1 MMIFEDK
8 RTRPHFD
15 FFLLLLAYA
24 LMIFG
29 VLAISIATYDPA
41 MQADSLLNHILN
53 SDTGSWQAIFVIASP
68 AIVWFVVSVPYEH
81 FRTYAVL
88 YYAAVTLLLMFVL
101 LVSTAIREVKG
112 WFEVGLGRM
121 LQPSEFA
128 KLTLIL
134 MLAREL
140 AITEKPMGSIRS
152 VLRIG
157 VFSALPIVLTLAQNE
172 TGTVLVMAGI
182 VYLMLVFGGVDWKWI
197 LSISVLA
204 ALAIGA
210 IFAYGIIGDSTDY
223 RILRLISFLDPQAY
237 EGSAGYQIINSQQA
251 IGSGGLTGIGAFV
264 PGSMS
269 QLNYVPEDWT
279 DFIFATIGEAVGF
292 VGCALIVLVYLLLI
306 LRMLYLSRFTAD
318 KFGRLV
324 IIGVMA
330 MLFLHVF
337 QNIAMTLGLMPITG
351 IPLPFLSYGGSNLV
365 TNVVGISLV
374 LNVTRNRSS
383 AMPAYA
389 TPAAKAAGIR
399 RRRKKQSIYV
409 NSAQDEGLRKRV
421 RALRGKRN
429 KKTA

>member
-8 RTRPHFD
+8 RTRPRFD
-15 FFLLLLAYA
+15 FLLLLLTYA

-29 VLAISIATYDPA
+29 VLAISIATFDPTA
-41 MQADSLLNHILN
+41 PAESLLNHILN
-53 SDTGSWQAIFVIASP
+53 SNTGSWQAIFVIASP

-81 FRTYAVL
+81 FRTYAIL
-88 YYAAVTLLLMFVL
+88 YYGGIMLLLFAVL
-101 LVSTAIREVKG
+101 LVSTAIRAVKG
-112 WFEVGLGRM
+112 WFTVGLGRM

-140 AITEKPMGSIRS
+140 AITEKPMGDFRS
-152 VLRIG
+152 FLRI
-157 VFSALPIVLTLAQNE
+157 ALLALIPMGLTYVQGE
-172 TGTVLVMAGI
+172 TGTVIVMAGI
-182 VYLMLVFGGVDWKWI
+182 VYLMLFFGGVDWKWI
-197 LSISVLA
+197 LAITVLG
-204 ALAIGA
+204 ALAVGG
-210 IFAYGIIGDSTDY
+210 IFAYGIIGGSQNY
-223 RILRLISFLDPQAY
+223 KILRLISFLDPKAY
-237 EGSAGYQIINSQQA
+237 EKSAGYQILNSQQA
-251 IGSGGLTGIGAFV
+251 IGAGGLTGIGAFV

-279 DFIFATIGEAVGF
+279 DFIFSTIGEAVGF
-292 VGCALIVLVYLLLI
+292 VGCTLIVLTYLALI

-318 KFGRLV
+318 KFGRLL

-330 MLFLHVF
+330 MMFLHVF

-365 TNVVGISLV
+365 TNTIGISLV
-374 LNVTRNRSS
+374 LNVTRNRSN

-389 TPAAKAAGIR
+389 VPVSGIRGIR

-409 NSAQDEGLRKRV
+409 NSADDDGLRKRM
-421 RALRGKRN
+421 RALRSRRSN
-429 KKTA
+429 KPA

>member
-15 FFLLLLAYA
+15 FLLLILMYA

-29 VLAISIATYDPA
+29 VLAISIATYDPSV
-41 MQADSLLNHILN
+41 QADSLLNHILN
-53 SDTGSWQAIFVIASP
+53 SNTGSWQAIFVIASP

-81 FRTYAVL
+81 FRTYSML
-88 YYAAVTLLLMFVL
+88 YYAGVMLLLFAVL
-101 LVSTAIREVKG
+101 MVSTAIRAVKG

-128 KLTLIL
+128 KLTLIM

-140 AITEKPMGSIRS
+140 AITEKPMGNFRS
-152 VLRIG
+152 FVRI
-157 VFSALPIVLTLAQNE
+157 AMLTLIPLGLIYAQGE
-172 TGTVLVMAGI
+172 TGTVLVIAGI
-182 VYLMLVFGGVDWKWI
+182 IYLMLVFGGVDWKWI
-197 LSISVLA
+197 LVITVLG

-210 IFAYGIIGDSTDY
+210 IFAYGILGGSTNY
-223 RILRLISFLDPQAY
+223 KILRLISFLDPQAY
-237 EGSAGYQIINSQQA
+237 EKSAGYQIINSQQA
-251 IGSGGLTGIGAFV
+251 IGAGGMTGIGAFV

-292 VGCALIVLVYLLLI
+292 VGCSLIVLTYLLLI
-306 LRMLYLSRFTAD
+306 LRMLYLSRYTAD
-318 KFGRLV
+318 KFGQLL

-330 MLFLHVF
+330 MMFLHVF

-365 TNVVGISLV
+365 TNVIGISLV
-374 LNVTRNRSS
+374 LNVTRNRSN

-389 TPAAKAAGIR
+389 VPTSALPGVR
-399 RRRKKQSIYV
+399 RRRKRKSIYV
-409 NSAQDEGLRKRV
+409 NAADDDGLRKRV
-421 RALRGKRN
+421 RQLRGKRA

>member
-15 FFLLLLAYA
+15 FLLLILMYA

-29 VLAISIATYDPA
+29 VLAISIATYDPSV
-41 MQADSLLNHILN
+41 QADSLLNHILN
-53 SDTGSWQAIFVIASP
+53 SNTGSWQAIFVIASP

-81 FRTYAVL
+81 FRTYSML
-88 YYAAVTLLLMFVL
+88 YYAGIMLLLFAVL
-101 LVSTAIREVKG
+101 MVSTAIRAVKG

-128 KLTLIL
+128 KLTLIM

-140 AITEKPMGSIRS
+140 AITEKPMGNFRS
-152 VLRIG
+152 FVRI
-157 VFSALPIVLTLAQNE
+157 AMLTLIPLGLIYAQGE
-172 TGTVLVMAGI
+172 TGTVLVIAGI
-182 VYLMLVFGGVDWKWI
+182 IYLMLIFGGVDWKWI
-197 LSISVLA
+197 LVITVLG

-210 IFAYGIIGDSTDY
+210 IFAYGILGGSTNY
-223 RILRLISFLDPQAY
+223 KILRLISFLDPQAY
-237 EGSAGYQIINSQQA
+237 EKSAGYQIINSQQA
-251 IGSGGLTGIGAFV
+251 IGAGGMTGIGAFV

-292 VGCALIVLVYLLLI
+292 VGCSLIVLTYLLLI
-306 LRMLYLSRFTAD
+306 LRMLYLSRYTAD
-318 KFGRLV
+318 KFGQLL

-330 MLFLHVF
+330 MMFLHVF

-365 TNVVGISLV
+365 TNVIGISLV
-374 LNVTRNRSS
+374 LNVTRNRSN

-389 TPAAKAAGIR
+389 VPASALPGVR
-399 RRRKKQSIYV
+399 RRRKRKSIYV
-409 NSAQDEGLRKRV
+409 NAADDDGLRKRV
-421 RALRGKRN
+421 RQLRGKRA